1 MTAGPGRHAGDAPVA
16 AAPPL
21 RAAVLAGRFFGLRAA
36 TGTEE
41 ALAGFLTETDRLA
54 SLRRWFGPGGLRA
67 AIGKAADRTTARARL
82 EEAVDRD
89 IARLD
94 ALVSAQVDALL
105 HHARLRRLEGSWRG
119 LRWLAEGVPPGAR
132 VRLRV
137 LQARWHEICRD
148 LERAVEFDQSQLFR
162 KVYEEE
168 FGRPGGEPFGLLAAD
183 YEIRHAPPPRQ
194 AAEAAGAPQTNDAA
208 ALGGLAG
215 IAAAAFAPTVL
226 GASPALLGLDDLA
239 EAGPVFDPADAL
251 RSPDHARLRAAQ
263 ARPDTRFVA
272 LALPRLLGRAPHAE
286 GGRRADRFRYRE
298 RAPDAAARVWI
309 SSVYALAAVA
319 VRAFAR
325 HGWPAD
331 VRGAEPGEEPTGGTV
346 VVPAWE
352 RLPSDPSGAEAPP
365 RPPLELAFTDLQE
378 RQLAEAGLV
387 PLAGLE
393 GLPEAAFAAVPSF
406 HRPPRMA
413 GAAADANQR
422 LSAQFN
428 TMLCVSRIAHCVK
441 IMGRDMVGAYR
452 TAEEIE
458 TALQRW
464 LARLTSSMLSGPETA
479 ARYPLLD
486 ARVEVREHPG
496 RPGVF
501 GCIVHLQPHYQLDE
515 VGAAFRLVTD
525 LQAPRIA
532 A

>member
-1 MTAGPGRHAGDAPVA
+1 MMADS
-16 AAPPL
+16 PL
-21 RAAVLAGRFFGLRAA
+21 RAAVLAGRFFGARAA
-36 TGTEE
+36 AGTEA
-41 ALAGFLTETDRLA
+41 ALAGFLVEPDRA
-54 SLRRWFGPGGLRA
+54 AALRQWFGPEGLRA
-67 AIGKAADRTTARARL
+67 AIGSAADLPAARARL

-94 ALVSAQVDALL
+94 AMLAAQLDALL

-119 LRWLAEGVPPGAR
+119 LRWLAESVPPGSR

-137 LQARWHEICRD
+137 LAARWHELCRD
-148 LERAVEFDQSQLFR
+148 LERAVEFDQSQLFK

-168 FGRPGGEPFGLLAAD
+168 FGRPGGEPFGLIAAD
-183 YEIRHAPPPRQ
+183 YEVRHAPPPRQ
-194 AAEAAGAPQTNDAA
+194 EAEAAGMPPTNDAA
-208 ALGGLAG
+208 ALAGLAG
-215 IAAAAFAPTVL
+215 VAAAAFAPTVIGL
-226 GASPALLGLDDLA
+226 SPALLGLDEMA
-239 EAGPVFDPADAL
+239 EAGAAFDPTDAL
-251 RSPDHARLRAAQ
+251 RSPDRARLRAVQ
-263 ARPDTRFVA
+263 ARPDTRFLA
-272 LALPRLLGRAPHAE
+272 LALPRLLGRAPY
-286 GGRRADRFRYRE
+286 GDDGCRPDRFRYRE

-309 SSVYALAAVA
+309 SPVYAMAAVA

-331 VRGAEPGEEPTGGTV
+331 LRGAEPSEEPSGGV
-346 VVPAWE
+346 VLAPAWE
-352 RLPSDPSGAEAPP
+352 RLPSDPSGPEPPP
-365 RPPLELAFTDLQE
+365 RPPLEVAFTDLQE
-378 RQLAEAGLV
+378 HQLSDAGLV

-393 GLPEAAFAAVPSF
+393 GLPEAAFAALPSF
-406 HRPPRMA
+406 HRPPRMT
-413 GAAADANQR
+413 GAAAEANQR

-428 TMLCVSRIAHCVK
+428 AMLCVSRIAHCLK

-458 TALQRW
+458 QGLQRW
-464 LARLTSSMLSGPETA
+464 LSRLSSSMLSGPETA

-496 RPGVF
+496 KPGVY
-501 GCIVHLQPHYQLDE
+501 GCIIHLQPHYQLDE
-515 VGAAFRLVTD
+515 VGATFRLVTD